1 LEQRVSEGMGMID
14 NELKRRGI
22 GYACKKGAKS
32 APNQDDFF
40 ILIDGDTTILGVF
53 DGHGLFGH
61 YCSYA
66 VQQLFPKL
74 LLSNR
79 NYRDNIELALKETFL
94 TADEALRGI
103 AVQEGRFSADLSGT
117 TATIIVH
124 RNNELT
130 FAHVG
135 DSRAVLS
142 KMTTDGK
149 LIAEEMTHDHS
160 PENGEEQKRIEQ
172 SGGEVRKR
180 DVDAPA
186 RVFCID
192 ANYPGLAMSRAI
204 GDTVAKSFGVIAE
217 PEISTYKVERIDNFI
232 ILATDGVWEFL
243 EEQDIASR
251 VYMNGK
257 ERADK
262 SAANIVE
269 YAFSV
274 WLEQENNTTDD
285 ITCIIYYLN

>member
-1 LEQRVSEGMGMID
+1 MGMID

-66 VQQLFPKL
+66 VQQLIPKL
-74 LLSNR
+74 LLSNKS
-79 NYRDNIELALKETFL
+79 YKDNLEIALKETFL

-103 AVQEGRFSADLSGT
+103 AVQEGKFSADLSGT
-117 TATIIVH
+117 TATVVVH
-124 RNNELT
+124 RNDDLY

-135 DSRAVLS
+135 DSRAIMC
-142 KMTTDGK
+142 KMNTDGK
-149 LIAEEMTHDHS
+149 LIAAEMTHDHC
-160 PENGEEQKRIEQ
+160 PENSEEEKRIEQ
-172 SGGEVRKR
+172 SGGEVRR
-180 DVDAPA
+180 QDSDSPA
-186 RVFCID
+186 RVFCRD

-204 GDTVAKSFGVIAE
+204 GDTVAKSFGVIAD
-217 PEISTYKVERIDNFI
+217 PETSAYRVQRADNFLV
-232 ILATDGVWEFL
+232 LATDGVWEFL
-243 EEQDIASR
+243 EEQDVASM

-257 ERADK
+257 QRVDK
-262 SAANIVE
+262 SAAHIAE

-285 ITCIIYYLN
+285 ITCIVYYLN

>member
-1 LEQRVSEGMGMID
+1 MIN

-61 YCSYA
+61 YCSYTI
-66 VQQLFPKL
+66 QQLFPKL
-74 LLSNR
+74 LLSNK
-79 NYRDNIELALKETFL
+79 NYKDNLELALKETFL
-94 TADEALRGI
+94 MADEALRGI
-103 AVQEGRFSADLSGT
+103 AIQEDKFSADLSGS

-124 RNNELT
+124 RSNELCI
-130 FAHVG
+130 AHVG

-149 LIAEEMTHDHS
+149 LVAEEMTHDHS
-160 PENGEEQKRIEQ
+160 PENIEEKKRIEQ
-172 SGGEVRKR
+172 SGGEVRR
-180 DVDAPA
+180 QDVDAPA
-186 RVFCID
+186 RVFCRD

-204 GDTVAKSFGVIAE
+204 GDTIAKSFGVIAE
-217 PEISTYKVERIDNFI
+217 PEISVHKIERTDNFI

-243 EEQDIASR
+243 EEQEIASM

-257 ERADK
+257 QRANK
-262 SAANIVE
+262 SAANVAE

-274 WLEQENNTTDD
+274 WLEQENNITDD
-285 ITCIIYYLN
+285 ITCIVYYLN